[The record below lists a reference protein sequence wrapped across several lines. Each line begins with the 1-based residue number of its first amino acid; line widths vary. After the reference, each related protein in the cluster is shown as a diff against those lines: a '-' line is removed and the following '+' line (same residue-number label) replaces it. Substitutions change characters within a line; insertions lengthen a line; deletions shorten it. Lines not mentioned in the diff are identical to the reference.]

1 MLIDKMEIN
10 TCSEIAIFKVP
21 EKNRA
26 RVIELSLSIVKE
38 INADKTVILS
48 HEILSKID
56 NSEEIC
62 WHLTWLNKEAVTLIA
77 KKWQSFPSSKEL
89 ESLVTDKIYYGHFVS
104 LF

>member
-1 MLIDKMEIN
+1 MLIDKTEIN

-56 NSEEIC
+56 CSEEIC
-62 WHLTWLNKEAVTLIA
+62 WHLTWLNKEAVDLIA
-77 KKWQSFPSSKEL
+77 KKWKSFPSAKEL
-89 ESLVTDKIYYGHFVS
+89 ESLVTEKMYYGHFTK

>member
-1 MLIDKMEIN
+1 MN

-21 EKNRA
+21 KENRA

-48 HEILSKID
+48 HQILSKTD
-56 NSEEIC
+56 DDEEIC
-62 WHLTWLNKEAVTLIA
+62 WHLIWLNTEAVALIS
-77 KKWQSFPSSKEL
+77 KKWQSFPSTNEL
-89 ESLVTDKIYYGHFVS
+89 ESLVTDKIYYGHFVN